1 MRLSFLQPEIIP
13 GDAEH
18 NVRAVQHLIDEA
30 EGDLLVLPE
39 YVFTGPPIPGMDV
52 AAWVASGA
60 SARSALSVP
69 PGKAVLVNTLVERG
83 GEVVNCCELL
93 GTGQQ
98 QVKRYL
104 TDAERAAGISA
115 GQEQHVFTFRDR
127 QFAVC
132 MCERLMPDRLAPE
145 ARLNFALWL
154 SHFDRAA
161 LDGAL
166 ASAREVSEG
175 RGVRVFMSALLTDE
189 HIGVSAYVDGKLQ
202 LAVPRR
208 RSIMEVVIA

>member
-39 YVFTGPPIPGMDV
+39 YVLTGPPTPGMDV
-52 AAWVASGA
+52 AAWAAYGA
-60 SARSALSVP
+60 SVRSALNVP
-69 PGKAVLVNTLVERG
+69 PGKAVLINTLVERG

-93 GTGQQ
+93 DTGQQ
-98 QVKRYL
+98 QAKLYL

-115 GQEQHVFTFRDR
+115 GHEQHVFSFGER

-132 MCERLMPDRLAPE
+132 ICERLMADRLAPAE
-145 ARLNFALWL
+145 QIDFALWI

-161 LDGAL
+161 LPDAL
-166 ASAREVSEG
+166 ASAREVSEA

-189 HIGVSAYVDGKLQ
+189 HVGVSAYVDGKLQ